1 MVLTYL
7 SLLSS
12 SSFHHTRAFVIC
24 YLATS
29 PVFTLP
35 SEADGATIDISEDT
49 DLQTSI
55 YQISA
60 TDSDGD
66 TILYFLTKGSSE
78 FSLDT
83 TTRVVK
89 VASTLDYDTDPKSYE
104 LEFE

>member
-12 SSFHHTRAFVIC
+12 SSFHRTRAFVIC
-24 YLATS
+24 YLATN

-35 SEADGATIDISEDT
+35 SEADGETIDISEDT
-49 DLQTSI
+49 VLQTSF

-66 TILYFLTKGSSE
+66 TLEYFLTKGSPE
-78 FSLDT
+78 FSLDPA
-83 TTRVVK
+83 TRVVK
-89 VASTLDYDTDPKSYE
+89 VESTLDYDTDPKSYE